1 MQLDKASIY
10 TDLAG
15 LQRIKQLP
23 KDDSDEALRAVAKQ
37 FESIFVNMMM
47 KSMRQANEVFEKG
60 GLNDSSESRFYRDM
74 FDQQLSL
81 SLSSG
86 NGIGLAEALLRQLK
100 QAKGQTEIL
109 PSSDDTAV
117 DYGVNTT
124 PDALSH
130 NPAKINPFTGAAVS
144 QPQPEPQLS
153 FASPEAFVKH
163 LYPKVEAAAQQL
175 GVDARYLLSQAALE
189 TGWGNHMITKP
200 DGSNSF
206 NLFGIKA
213 DAGWQGDVARVST
226 LEYRDGIAR
235 REMAA
240 FRAYQSYEE
249 SVQDYVHFLQSSGR
263 YQKALAVAS
272 DGEQYVEELQKAG
285 YATDPAY
292 AEKIR
297 NIVNRNLQAAMTQP
311 DAG

>member
-1 MQLDKASIY
+1 MTMQLDKASIY

-15 LQRIKQLP
+15 LQSIKKLP

-60 GLNDSSESRFYRDM
+60 GLNDTNESKFYRDM

-86 NGIGLAEALLRQLK
+86 KGLGLADALFRQLK
-100 QAKGQTEIL
+100 QSQGGTET
-109 PSSDDTAV
+109 PSMTDKASV
-117 DYGVNTT
+117 SEGVKAT
-124 PDALSH
+124 PHLS
-130 NPAKINPFTGAAVS
+130 KVNPFTEATVS
-144 QPQPEPQLS
+144 KPQPEPHKS
-153 FASPEAFVKH
+153 FASPEEFVKH
-163 LYPKVEAAAQQL
+163 LYPKVEAAARQL
-175 GVDARYLLSQAALE
+175 GADARYLLSQAALE
-189 TGWGNHMITKP
+189 TGWGNHMITRQ

-213 DAGWQGDVARVST
+213 DASWQGDVARVST
-226 LEYRDGIAR
+226 LEYRDGIAQ
-235 REMAA
+235 RETAN

-249 SVQDYVHFLQSSGR
+249 SVQDYIHFLQSNGR
-263 YQKALAVAS
+263 YQKALSVAG
-272 DGEQYVEELQKAG
+272 DGAQYVEELQKAG

-292 AEKIR
+292 ADKIR
-297 NIVNRNLQAAMTQP
+297 NIANRNLQAVLTQS